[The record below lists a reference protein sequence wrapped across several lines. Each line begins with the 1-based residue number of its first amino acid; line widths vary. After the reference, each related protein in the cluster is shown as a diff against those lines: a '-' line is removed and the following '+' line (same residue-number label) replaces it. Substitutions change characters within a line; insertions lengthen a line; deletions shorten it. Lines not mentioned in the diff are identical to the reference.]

1 MRADSRGGTIRSST
15 NPKTGFSST
24 RALAYEE
31 KFVMRKLRF
40 WTGSAVIA
48 FGFGIFLNLLPLMT
62 KQAVPESQK
71 FSHEKKLSLIRQLI
85 KIRFQNDELLK
96 KKYEGKNVPKV
107 YDFPEIVIMGLPE
120 ATIVTIV
127 ESYWMM
133 KDMTTRSDKEI
144 LESIE
149 RHRKTLF
156 PESRPMPAPL
166 TLSNYIKYRLN
177 IEHSHGIPISNEF
190 IDECIKKANEA
201 YR

>member
-1 MRADSRGGTIRSST
+1 MYT
-15 NPKTGFSST
+15 
-24 RALAYEE
+24 
-31 KFVMRKLRF
+31 LRF
-40 WTGSAVIA
+40 LIGSAFLVFGIA
-48 FGFGIFLNLLPLMT
+48 FDFGFFEHLFPLRT
-62 KQAVPESQK
+62 EQAVAESQK

-85 KIRFQNDELLK
+85 KIRVQNDPLLK
-96 KKYEGKNVPKV
+96 KKYEGKNVPEV

-133 KDMTTRSDKEI
+133 KDMTTKSDKEI
-144 LESIE
+144 LEAIE

-156 PESRPMPAPL
+156 PESGPMPSLL

-177 IEHSHGIPISNEF
+177 LEHSHGVPISSEF